1 MNKYLKNIGL
11 KSRLSSKNLF
21 MEKIGEK
28 AKFASLNL
36 SRLNISKKNSV
47 LKQFS
52 QYLKAN
58 EQSILNANKKDIANA
73 KSKKIKDSMIAR
85 LELSSKKISQIR
97 SSIDQIVKFK
107 DPTGKTLSSWKRPNG
122 LIIKK
127 VSIPIGVIGIIYESR
142 PNVTSDV
149 SALCFKSGNVVILR
163 GGSEAFHSNKILAKL
178 FRKALKKKKCN
189 ENCVQFVQS
198 KERRHVDYLLSGM
211 KNYVDLIIPRGGKS
225 LVKKVLKKSSVSIVG
240 HYEGLCHVFVDRE
253 ADLSTAIK
261 VVKNSKMRNVS
272 ICGAAETLLI
282 DKMCLKTHCKP
293 ILDQLGTLGCKII
306 GDKIIRKFI
315 SGKMKIATEKDWK
328 TEYLSP
334 TISVKSVNGVE
345 DAINHINKYGSSH
358 TDSIVTKNKKTA
370 KKFLSSIN
378 SSIAVHNA
386 STQFADGGEFGFGA
400 EVGISTN
407 KLHPRGP
414 IGLDQ
419 LTTYKYILEG
429 KGQIRK

>member
-11 KSRLSSKNLF
+11 KSRLSFKNLF

-58 EQSILNANKKDIANA
+58 EQSILNANKKDITNA
-73 KSKKIKDSMIAR
+73 KSKKIKDSMITR
-85 LELSSKKISQIR
+85 LKLSSKKISQIR

-253 ADLSTAIK
+253 AHLNTAIK
-261 VVKNSKMRNVS
+261 IVKNSKMRNVS

-315 SGKMKIATEKDWK
+315 SGKMEIATEKDWK

-378 SSIAVHNA
+378 SSIAIHNA

>member
-1 MNKYLKNIGL
+1 
-11 KSRLSSKNLF
+11 
-21 MEKIGEK
+21 
-28 AKFASLNL
+28 
-36 SRLNISKKNSV
+36 
-47 LKQFS
+47 
-52 QYLKAN
+52 
-58 EQSILNANKKDIANA
+58 
-73 KSKKIKDSMIAR
+73 
-85 LELSSKKISQIR
+85 
-97 SSIDQIVKFK
+97 
-107 DPTGKTLSSWKRPNG
+107 
-122 LIIKK
+122 
-127 VSIPIGVIGIIYESR
+127 
-142 PNVTSDV
+142 
-149 SALCFKSGNVVILR
+149 
-163 GGSEAFHSNKILAKL
+163 
-178 FRKALKKKKCN
+178 
-189 ENCVQFVQS
+189 
-198 KERRHVDYLLSGM
+198 M

-225 LVKKVLKKSSVSIVG
+225 LVKKVLKKSSVSIIG

-253 ADLSTAIK
+253 ADLNTAIK

-293 ILDQLGTLGCKII
+293 ILDQLSGLGCKII
-306 GDKIIRKFI
+306 GDNIIKKFI
-315 SGKMKIATEKDWK
+315 SGKMKIATEKDWE
-328 TEYLSP
+328 TEYLSS

-345 DAINHINKYGSSH
+345 EAINHINKYGSAH

-370 KKFLSSIN
+370 KKFLSGVN

>member
-1 MNKYLKNIGL
+1 MT
-11 KSRLSSKNLF
+11 KNLY

-28 AKFASLNL
+28 AKIASLNL
-36 SRLNISKKNSV
+36 SNLSIDKRNSV

-52 QYLKAN
+52 HYLKTN
-58 EQSILNANKKDIANA
+58 EQLILNANKKDIFNA
-73 KSKKIKDSMIAR
+73 KSKKIKDSMIDR
-85 LELSSKKISQIR
+85 LKLSSKKIIQIR
-97 SSIDQIVKFK
+97 SAIKKIIKFR
-107 DPTGKTLSSWKRPNG
+107 DPIGKTLSSWKRPNG
-122 LIIKK
+122 LIIKR
-127 VSIPIGVIGIIYESR
+127 VSIPIGIIGIIYESR

-178 FRKALKKKKCN
+178 FKKALKNKKCD
-189 ENCVQFVQS
+189 ENCVQFVES
-198 KERRHVDYLLSGM
+198 KDRHHVDYLLSRM
-211 KNYVDLIIPRGGKS
+211 KNYIDLIIPRGGKG
-225 LVKKVLKKSSVSIVG
+225 LVKKVLKKSSVSIIG
-240 HYEGLCHVFVDRE
+240 HYEGLCHVFVDRD

-293 ILDQLGTLGCKII
+293 ILDHLSKLGCKII
-306 GDKIIRKFI
+306 GDRKIKKFI

-334 TISVKSVNGVE
+334 IISVKSVNGVTE
-345 DAINHINKYGSSH
+345 AIDHINQYGSSH
-358 TDSIVTKNKKTA
+358 TDSIVTKNRKTA
-370 KKFLSSIN
+370 KKFLSNIN
-378 SSIAVHNA
+378 SSIAIHNA

-400 EVGISTN
+400 EVGISTS

>member
-1 MNKYLKNIGL
+1 M
-11 KSRLSSKNLF
+11 SKNSF
-21 MEKIGEK
+21 MKKIGEK
-28 AKFASLNL
+28 AKRASLNL

-58 EQSILNANKKDIANA
+58 EQSILNANKKDITNA
-73 KSKKIKDSMIAR
+73 KSKKIKDSMIDR
-85 LELSSKKISQIR
+85 LKLSSKKISQIR
-97 SSIDQIVKFK
+97 SSIDKIVKFK
-107 DPTGKTLSSWKRPNG
+107 DPAGKTLSSWQRPNG

-163 GGSEAFHSNKILAKL
+163 GGSEAFNSNKILAKL

-189 ENCVQFVQS
+189 KNCVQFVQS

-225 LVKKVLKKSSVSIVG
+225 LVKKVLKKSSVSIIG
-240 HYEGLCHVFVDRE
+240 HYEGLCHVYVDRE
-253 ADLSTAIK
+253 ADLSMAIK

-293 ILDQLGTLGCKII
+293 ILDQLSPLGCKII

-315 SGKMKIATEKDWK
+315 SKKIKIATEKDWK

-345 DAINHINKYGSSH
+345 DAVHHINKHGTFH
-358 TDSIVTKNKKTA
+358 TDSIITENKKTA
-370 KKFLSSIN
+370 KKFLSNIN
-378 SSIAVHNA
+378 SSIVIHNA

-414 IGLDQ
+414 IGIDQ

>member
-1 MNKYLKNIGL
+1 MA
-11 KSRLSSKNLF
+11 KNLF
-21 MEKIGEK
+21 MKKIGEK
-28 AKFASLNL
+28 AKLASFNL
-36 SRLNISKKNSV
+36 SQLNVSKKNAV
-47 LKQFS
+47 LKQFN
-52 QYLKAN
+52 QYLKSN
-58 EQSILNANKKDIANA
+58 EHLILRANKKDVSNT
-73 KSKKIKDSMIAR
+73 KYNKINNSMIDR
-85 LELSSKKISQIR
+85 LKLNSEKISQIR
-97 SSIDQIVKFK
+97 NSIDKIIKFK
-107 DPTGKTLSSWKRPNG
+107 DPIDKTLSSWKRPNG
-122 LIIKK
+122 LVIKK

-163 GGSEAFHSNKILAKL
+163 GGSEAFNSNKILAKL
-178 FRKALKKKKCN
+178 FRKALKKKKCD
-189 ENCVQFVQS
+189 ENCIQFVES
-198 KERRHVDYLLSGM
+198 KKRHHVDYMLSKM
-211 KNYVDLIIPRGGKS
+211 DNYIDLIIPRGGKN
-225 LVKKVLKKSSVSIVG
+225 LVKKVTKKSSISIVG
-240 HYEGLCHVFVDRE
+240 HYEGLCHVFIDRE
-253 ADLSTAIK
+253 ADLNTAIK

-282 DKMCLKTHCKP
+282 DKICLKTHCKP
-293 ILDQLGTLGCKII
+293 ILDQLSALGCKII

-315 SGKMKIATEKDWK
+315 YKKIKIATEKDWR

-334 TISVKSVNGVE
+334 TISVKCVNGLE

-358 TDSIVTKNKKTA
+358 TDSIITKNKKTA
-370 KKFLSSIN
+370 KRFLSKVN

-400 EVGISTN
+400 EVGISTS

>member
-1 MNKYLKNIGL
+1 M
-11 KSRLSSKNLF
+11 SKNSF

-36 SRLNISKKNSV
+36 SRLNVSKKNSV

-52 QYLKAN
+52 QYLGAN
-58 EQSILNANKKDIANA
+58 KQSILNANKKDVSNA
-73 KSKKIKDSMIAR
+73 KSKKIKDSMINR
-85 LELSSKKISQIR
+85 LKLGSEQISQIR
-97 SSIDQIVKFK
+97 SSLDKIVKFK
-107 DPTGKTLSSWKRPNG
+107 NPTDKTLSSWKRPNG

-198 KERRHVDYLLSGM
+198 KDRRHVDYLLSGM
-211 KNYVDLIIPRGGKS
+211 KNYIDLIIPRGGKS

-261 VVKNSKMRNVS
+261 IVKNSKMRNVS

-293 ILDQLGTLGCKII
+293 ILDQLGALGCKII

-315 SGKMKIATEKDWK
+315 SGKMKIATEKDWG
-328 TEYLSP
+328 TEYLSS
-334 TISVKSVNGVE
+334 TISVKIVNGVE

-400 EVGISTN
+400 EVGISTS

>member
-1 MNKYLKNIGL
+1 M
-11 KSRLSSKNLF
+11 SKNLY
-21 MEKIGEK
+21 MKKIGEK
-28 AKFASLNL
+28 AKLASLNL
-36 SRLNISKKNSV
+36 SNLSVNKKNSV

-58 EQSILNANKKDIANA
+58 EKSILSANKKDMANA
-73 KSKKIKDSMIAR
+73 KFKKIKDSMIDR
-85 LELSSKKISQIR
+85 LKLNSKKISQIR
-97 SSIDQIVKFK
+97 NSIEKIAKFK
-107 DPTGKTLSSWKRPNG
+107 DPVGKTLSSWKRPNG
-122 LIIKK
+122 LIIKRM
-127 VSIPIGVIGIIYESR
+127 SIPIGVIGIIYESR

-149 SALCFKSGNVVILR
+149 SALCFKSGNAVILR
-163 GGSEAFHSNKILAKL
+163 GGSEAFHSNKILSKI
-178 FRKALKKKKCN
+178 FKRALKKKKCD
-189 ENCVQFVQS
+189 ENCVQFV
-198 KERRHVDYLLSGM
+198 EHRGRNHVDYLLSSM
-211 KNYVDLIIPRGGKS
+211 KNHVDLIIPRGGKS
-225 LVKKVLKKSSVSIVG
+225 LVKKVLKKSVVSIIG

-253 ADLSTAIK
+253 ADLNMAVE

-272 ICGAAETLLI
+272 ICGATETLLI
-282 DKMCLKTHCKP
+282 DKKCLKTHCKP
-293 ILDQLGTLGCKII
+293 ILDQLSKLGCKII
-306 GDKIIRKFI
+306 GDETIKKFI
-315 SGKMKIATEKDWK
+315 SGKMKIATKKDWE

-334 TISVKSVNGVE
+334 TISVKSVNGVVE
-345 DAINHINKYGSSH
+345 AIDHINRYGSSH

-370 KKFLSSIN
+370 KKFLSNIN
-378 SSIAVHNA
+378 SSIAIHNA

>member
-1 MNKYLKNIGL
+1 M
-11 KSRLSSKNLF
+11 SKNLY

-28 AKFASLNL
+28 AKLASLNL
-36 SRLNISKKNSV
+36 SNLNINKRNSV

-58 EQSILNANKKDIANA
+58 EKSILSANKKDIANV
-73 KSKKIKDSMIAR
+73 KFKKIKDSMIDR
-85 LELSSKKISQIR
+85 LKLNSKKISQIR
-97 SSIDQIVKFK
+97 SSIEKIVKFK
-107 DPTGKTLSSWKRPNG
+107 DPVGKTLSSWKRPNG
-122 LIIKK
+122 LTIKRM
-127 VSIPIGVIGIIYESR
+127 SIPIGVIGIIYESR

-149 SALCFKSGNVVILR
+149 SALCFKSGNAVILR
-163 GGSEAFHSNKILAKL
+163 GGSEAFHSNKILSKI
-178 FRKALKKKKCN
+178 FKRALKKKKCD
-189 ENCVQFVQS
+189 ENCVQFV
-198 KERRHVDYLLSGM
+198 ERRGRNHVDYLLSSM
-211 KNYVDLIIPRGGKS
+211 KNYIDLIIPRGGKS
-225 LVKKVLKKSSVSIVG
+225 LVKKVLKKSVVSIIG

-253 ADLSTAIK
+253 ADLNMAVE

-272 ICGAAETLLI
+272 ICGATETLLI
-282 DKMCLKTHCKP
+282 DKKCLKTHCKP
-293 ILDQLGTLGCKII
+293 ILDQLSKLGCKII
-306 GDKIIRKFI
+306 GDETIKKFI
-315 SGKMKIATEKDWK
+315 SGKMKIATKKDWE

-334 TISVKSVNGVE
+334 TISVKSVNGVVE
-345 DAINHINKYGSSH
+345 AIDHINRYGSSH

-370 KKFLSSIN
+370 KKFLSNIN
-378 SSIAVHNA
+378 SSIAIHNA